1 VRYFVAV
8 SLVPALFLS
17 IFILPVSASTLVGH
31 GCAPLTPPGVS
42 GNPNPAPAAPGVIV
56 INEVLLVPHST
67 WNCSESSG
75 NYSLLSDTWIELYNT
90 QNHPFNLYAAHAE
103 IDSGPNTNFYH
114 LPFGASIAAHG
125 FIVLFPRYD
134 ASFLSTETSNLRLLI
149 GNAVVDQITVP
160 QLAPD
165 QSYARHADGASTWQV
180 TNAPTIDASNA
191 SFQATPT
198 VTSPSSGQNG
208 SGGNTANRGHS
219 GDTPTSASKTL
230 INGVQPQWSK
240 LQLPTVTPTS
250 ATHTAQTTI
259 TTSPSPG
266 SNTTALPLRIAL
278 TVLLIL
284 LALTI
289 LWCWRAFFKT

>member
-8 SLVPALFLS
+8 SLVLVLFLS
-17 IFILPVSASTLVGH
+17 ITTRSVSASTLVGH
-31 GCAPLTPPGVS
+31 GCAPFIPPGVS
-42 GNPNPAPAAPGVIV
+42 GTPNPAPAASGIIV

-67 WNCSESSG
+67 WNCTESSG

-90 QNHPFNLYAAHAE
+90 QNQPFNLYAAHAE

-149 GNAVVDQITVP
+149 GNAVVDQVTVP
-160 QLAPD
+160 KLAPD
-165 QSYARHADGASTWQV
+165 QSYARAADGASTWQV
-180 TNAPTIDASNA
+180 TNAPTIDANNA

-219 GDTPTSASKTL
+219 GDTPTSTSKTL
-230 INGVQPQWSK
+230 INGVQPQWGK

-250 ATHTAQTTI
+250 AINTAQTTT

-266 SNTTALPLRIAL
+266 SNITALPLRIAL

-284 LALTI
+284 LALII
-289 LWCWRAFFKT
+289 LWCWRVFFKT

>member
-1 VRYFVAV
+1 M
-8 SLVPALFLS
+8 
-17 IFILPVSASTLVGH
+17 
-31 GCAPLTPPGVS
+31 
-42 GNPNPAPAAPGVIV
+42 
-56 INEVLLVPHST
+56 
-67 WNCSESSG
+67 
-75 NYSLLSDTWIELYNT
+75 
-90 QNHPFNLYAAHAE
+90 
-103 IDSGPNTNFYH
+103 
-114 LPFGASIAAHG
+114 
-125 FIVLFPRYD
+125 
-134 ASFLSTETSNLRLLI
+134 
-149 GNAVVDQITVP
+149 VDQVTVP

-208 SGGNTANRGHS
+208 SGRNTANRGHS
-219 GDTPTSASKTL
+219 GNTPTSASKTL

-259 TTSPSPG
+259 TTPPSPG

-284 LALTI
+284 LAMTI
-289 LWCWRAFFKT
+289 LWCWRAFFKI